1 MQLLDGAP
9 VYSATDLVGFL
20 ACAHRFELERAA
32 MAGLVSKP
40 VRSDPTIELVQERG
54 YEHEKR
60 YLEDLRTDG
69 RRIVEIPRDGSAA
82 NSRAGLDEAAELTH
96 RAMRDRAD
104 VVYQATFFD
113 GTWRGHADFLLRIDH
128 APGEPDSA
136 LGAWHY
142 EVADTK
148 LARHVKAGA
157 VLQICSYID
166 QVTRIQRRQPE
177 RLHIA
182 LGGSA
187 RETVMLRVD
196 DYMAYY
202 RRVKADFIAAA
213 DGQRGSP
220 LAYPPANTYPDPVEH
235 CGICRWWAVCRDRRR
250 ADDDLSLVAGI
261 SARQR
266 RGLKERPVDAPP
278 GPVATRRGLAG
289 LQLPLRP
296 KLDSGGDTALAR
308 VREQARIQVE
318 GEDRGEVIWELLEPE
333 RTHDVQAG
341 ARSLVPDRGFLVLPE
356 PSRNDLFLDLEGDPF
371 ALDDGVDYL
380 FGVLD
385 PVSIED
391 DPRWIGSEA
400 GVAAEGQAEAQAGA
414 AAQRSARA
422 APKFHAF
429 WSRDADGLVT
439 LPAEKAAFERLVDFL
454 IARLDSDPALH
465 VYHYAAYEKTA
476 LARLAQRHATRE
488 DEVDRL
494 LRGRVLVDLYRVV
507 RQGIRASV
515 ESYSI
520 KRLEPLY
527 GLRREV
533 NLKDAGSSIVEFEA
547 WLGRGATADGLVGD
561 EILREIEGY
570 NRDDVLSTWRLREWL
585 ERRRLDLGELLG
597 ILIPRPSLED
607 AAMEPPEPTE
617 RQAAVAAVVA
627 ALTRGLAEMD
637 PASAEL
643 ATLTGE
649 QRAAWLLAQL
659 LNWHRRENKA
669 FWWRY
674 YDLCGMTDEDLLE
687 AREPIG
693 GVELVEDL
701 GSASKAGAHLQRFR
715 FPPQDHVAK
724 VGRRVDDPR
733 AQASVGTVREIDEV
747 GGTVTL
753 HRTATELARGIPT
766 SLIPFDFVPTAVIE
780 DSLLRIGRR
789 VVELGAGQGIGD
801 PGPGDRAA
809 RELLLRRPP
818 RIARRLAGSPLRA
831 DHEPALDAATR
842 LVLDLD
848 AATLAIQGPPGSG
861 KTYTGA
867 RMILALVAAG
877 RRVGVTG
884 NSHKVIGNVLDE
896 VHRAAAA
903 AGLPEAAISIGQKP
917 GRDEPP
923 TCPTARDLAKWD
935 GGRIAAA
942 LADGALHVV
951 GGTAWLWSSA
961 AMAESVDVLLV
972 DEAGQMSL
980 ANTIAVSPAARSLVL
995 LGDPQQLDQP
1005 LKGSHPPGAERSA
1018 LAHLLAGD
1026 PGQPSHAT
1034 MPPERGLFIE
1044 KTWRLHPDVCAFTS
1058 EVFYES
1064 KLTSEAGCERQS
1076 LRSAPPESRPVLPR
1090 LSGAGIRWLP
1100 VEHAANAVES
1110 PEEAAEIARLLREL
1124 FDPATDA
1131 RWTNVDGVEAPL
1143 LVDDVVV
1150 VAPYN
1155 AHVDRI
1161 AAALRAAGLGGV
1173 RVGTVDK
1180 FQGQQAPLSIYAM
1193 GSSSAEDAPR
1203 GMEFLYSLH
1212 RLNVATSRARCIA
1225 AVVASPALLR
1235 VACGTPRQ
1243 MRLANALCRLV
1254 EKTSPPAPLLTAS
1267 PEPPPSSRP
1276 SSVA

>member
-54 YEHEKR
+54 YEHENR
-60 YLEDLRTDG
+60 YLDDLRTSG

-82 NSRAGLDEAAELTH
+82 NSRAGLDEAAELT
-96 RAMRDRAD
+96 RQAMRDGAD

-157 VLQICSYID
+157 VLQICSYVD
-166 QVTRIQRRQPE
+166 QLTRVQRRQPE
-177 RLHIA
+177 RLHVA
-182 LGGSA
+182 LGGSG
-187 RETVMLRVD
+187 RETVILRVD

-213 DGQRGSP
+213 DDRRVGP
-220 LAYPPANTYPDPVEH
+220 PAYPPANTYPDPVEH
-235 CGICRWWAVCRDRRR
+235 CDVCRWWAVCRDRRR

-261 SARQR
+261 SSRQR
-266 RGLKERPVDAPP
+266 RGLKERPADAPP
-278 GPVATRRGLAG
+278 GPVRTRRGLAG

-296 KLDSGGDTALAR
+296 KLDSGDDVALAR

-318 GEDRGEVIWELLEPE
+318 GEDRGETLWELLEPE
-333 RTHDVQAG
+333 WTQDAETG
-341 ARSLVPDRGFLVLPE
+341 ARTLVPDRGFLVLPE

-385 PVSIED
+385 PASVED
-391 DPRWIGSEA
+391 DPRWTGVEA
-400 GVAAEGQAEAQAGA
+400 GAAAEAQAGA
-414 AAQRSARA
+414 A

-429 WSRDADGLVT
+429 WSRDTDGLVT
-439 LPAEKAAFERLVDFL
+439 FPAEKAAFERLVDFL
-454 IARLDSDPALH
+454 IARLDADPALH

-488 DEVDRL
+488 DQVDRL
-494 LRGRVLVDLYRVV
+494 LKGRVLVDLYRVV

-527 GLRREV
+527 GLHREV

-570 NRDDVLSTWRLREWL
+570 NRDDVLSTWRLRDWL
-585 ERRRLDLGELLG
+585 ERRRLDLGARLG
-597 ILIPRPSLED
+597 VAIPRPSLAD

-627 ALTRGLAEMD
+627 ALTRDLAEMD

-643 ATLTGE
+643 TALTDE

-674 YDLCGMTDEDLLE
+674 YELCGMTDEDLLE

-693 GVELVEDL
+693 GVEFVEDL

-715 FPPQDHVAK
+715 FPPQDHAAK

-733 AQASVGTVREIDEV
+733 VQSAVGTVREIDEV

-753 HRTATELARGIPT
+753 YRTATELARGIPT
-766 SLIPFDFVPTAVIE
+766 SLVPFDFVPTTVIE
-780 DSLLRIGRR
+780 DSLLRVGRR
-789 VVELGAGQGIGD
+789 AAELGAGQGIGHGIEHGIGD
-801 PGPGDRAA
+801 PGPMDRAG

-818 RIARRLAGSPLRA
+818 RIAGRVPGSPLRA
-831 DHEPALDAATR
+831 DHERALEAATR

-848 AATLAIQGPPGSG
+848 GTTLAIQGPPGTG

-877 RRVGVTG
+877 KTVGVTG

-896 VHRAAAA
+896 VHRAAGEAR
-903 AGLPEAAISIGQKP
+903 LPEATILIGQKP
-917 GRDEPP
+917 GMGEPP
-923 TCPTARDLAKWD
+923 TCPNAQDLAKWD
-935 GGRIAAA
+935 GGKIAAA
-942 LADGALHVV
+942 LAGGSLHVV
-951 GGTAWLWSSA
+951 GGTAWLWSAA
-961 AMAESVDVLLV
+961 AMAGSVDVLLV

-1026 PGQPSHAT
+1026 PGQPPHAT

-1064 KLTSEAGCERQS
+1064 KLTPEAGRERQS
-1076 LRSAPPESRPVLPR
+1076 VRGVPPESRPGVPPLR
-1090 LSGAGIRWLP
+1090 GAGIRWLP
-1100 VEHAANAVES
+1100 VEHAANAVDS
-1110 PEEAAEIARLLREL
+1110 PEEAAEITRLLGEL

-1143 LVDDVVV
+1143 LLDDVVV

-1193 GSSSAEDAPR
+1193 GSSSPEDAPR
-1203 GMEFLYSLH
+1203 GMEFLYSLN

-1225 AVVASPALLR
+1225 AVVASPALVR
-1235 VACGTPRQ
+1235 VACQTPRQ

-1254 EKTSPPAPLLTAS
+1254 EMSSPPA
-1267 PEPPPSSRP
+1267 
-1276 SSVA
+1276 

>member
-20 ACAHRFELERAA
+20 VCAHRFELERAA
-32 MAGLVSKP
+32 MAGLVTKP
-40 VRSDPTIELVQERG
+40 IRSDPTIELVQQRG

-60 YLEDLRTDG
+60 YLEDLRAAG
-69 RRIVEIPRDGSAA
+69 RLIVEIQRDGSTA
-82 NSRAGLDEAAELTH
+82 NSRAGLDGAAELT
-96 RAMRDRAD
+96 RQAMRDGAD
-104 VVYQATFFD
+104 VIYQATFFD

-157 VLQICSYID
+157 VLQICSYVD
-166 QVTRIQRRQPE
+166 QLTRAQGRQPE
-177 RLHIA
+177 RLHVA

-187 RETVMLRVD
+187 RETVILRVD

-213 DGQRGSP
+213 DDHHVGP
-220 LAYPPANTYPDPVEH
+220 PVYPPAHTYPDPVEH
-235 CGICRWWAVCRDRRR
+235 CDICRWWAVCRDRRR

-266 RGLKERPVDAPP
+266 RGLKERPLNAPP
-278 GPVATRRGLAG
+278 GPVRTRRGLAG

-296 KLDSGGDTALAR
+296 KLDSGGDAALAR
-308 VREQARIQVE
+308 VREQARIQVD
-318 GEDRGEVIWELLEPE
+318 GEDRGETLWELLEPE
-333 RTHDVQAG
+333 WSLDASAG
-341 ARSLVPDRGFLVLPE
+341 ARTLVPDRGFLVLPE

-371 ALDDGVDYL
+371 AFDDGVDYL

-385 PVSIED
+385 PASVEADS
-391 DPRWIGSEA
+391 RWPG
-400 GVAAEGQAEAQAGA
+400 AEAEA
-414 AAQRSARA
+414 AT
-422 APKFHAF
+422 PKFHAF

-439 LPAEKAAFERLVDFL
+439 LPAEKAAFERLMDFL
-454 IARLDSDPALH
+454 IDRLDADPALH

-527 GLRREV
+527 GLHRAV
-533 NLKDAGSSIVEFEA
+533 NLKDAGSSIVEFEV
-547 WLGRGATADGLVGD
+547 WLGRGATAEGLVGD

-597 ILIPRPSLED
+597 VGIPRPSLAD

-617 RQAAVAAVVA
+617 RQAAVATVVA
-627 ALTRGLAEMD
+627 ALTRDLGEMD
-637 PASAEL
+637 PACTEVA
-643 ATLTGE
+643 ALTDE

-693 GVELVEDL
+693 GVEFVEDL

-715 FPPQDHVAK
+715 FQPQDHAAK

-733 AQASVGTVREIDEV
+733 SQSSVGTVREIDEV
-747 GGTVTL
+747 GGTITL
-753 HRTATELARGIPT
+753 HRTAAELARGIPT
-766 SLIPFDFVPTAVIE
+766 SLIPFDFVPTTVIE

-789 VVELGAGQGIGD
+789 AVELGAGQGIGAGQRIGQDVGHGLAD
-801 PGPGDRAA
+801 PGAVDRAA

-818 RIARRLAGSPLRA
+818 RIAGRLPGSPLRA
-831 DHEPALDAATR
+831 DHESALEAATR

-848 AATLAIQGPPGSG
+848 GTTLAIQGPPGTG
-861 KTYTGA
+861 KTYAGA

-877 RRVGVTG
+877 KTVGVTG

-896 VHRAAAA
+896 VHRAARE
-903 AGLPEAAISIGQKP
+903 AGLPEGAVSIGQKP
-917 GRDEPP
+917 GRDEFPA
-923 TCPTARDLAKWD
+923 CPNAQDLAKWD
-935 GGRIAAA
+935 GATIATA
-942 LADGALHVV
+942 LADGVFHVV
-951 GGTAWLWSSA
+951 GGTAWLWSMA
-961 AMAESVDVLLV
+961 AMAGSVDVLVV

-980 ANTIAVSPAARSLVL
+980 ANTVAVSPAAGSLVL

-1034 MPPERGLFIE
+1034 MPAERGLFIE

-1064 KLTSEAGCERQS
+1064 KLTPEAGRERQS
-1076 LRSAPPESRPVLPR
+1076 VHGMPPESRPGVPPLR
-1090 LSGAGIRWLP
+1090 GAGIRWLP
-1100 VEHAANAVES
+1100 VEHAGNAVDS
-1110 PEEAAEIARLLREL
+1110 PEEAAEIARLLGEL
-1124 FDPATDA
+1124 FDPATNA

-1143 LVDDVVV
+1143 QFGDVVV

-1161 AAALRAAGLGGV
+1161 AAALRAAGLGQV

-1193 GSSSAEDAPR
+1193 GSSSPEDAPR
-1203 GMEFLYSLH
+1203 GMEFLYSLN

-1225 AVVASPALLR
+1225 AVVASPTLVR
-1235 VACGTPRQ
+1235 VACQVPRQ

-1254 EKTSPPAPLLTAS
+1254 EM
-1267 PEPPPSSRP
+1267 
-1276 SSVA
+1276 SVPVG

>member
-20 ACAHRFELERAA
+20 ACAHRLEMERAA

-40 VRSDPTIELVQERG
+40 IRSDPTIELIQERG

-60 YLEDLRTDG
+60 YLEDLRTAG
-69 RRIVEIPRDGSAA
+69 RRIVEIRRDGSAA
-82 NSRAGLDEAAELTH
+82 NSRPGLAEAADLTLD
-96 RAMRDRAD
+96 AMRDGAD
-104 VVYQATFFD
+104 VIYQATFFD
-113 GTWRGHADFLLRIDH
+113 GTWRGHADFLLRVDH
-128 APGEPDSA
+128 TPGEAASA

-157 VLQICSYID
+157 VVQICSYVD
-166 QVTRIQRRQPE
+166 QLTRLQRRQPE
-177 RLHIA
+177 RLHVA

-187 RETVMLRVD
+187 RETVVLRVD
-196 DYMAYY
+196 DFMAYY
-202 RRVKADFIAAA
+202 RRVKADFMAAV
-213 DGQRGSP
+213 DSERVGLP
-220 LAYPPANTYPDPVEH
+220 AYPPVNTYPDPVEH
-235 CGICRWWAVCRDRRR
+235 CDVCRWWTVCRDRRR
-250 ADDDLSLVAGI
+250 SDDDLSLVAGI

-266 RGLKERPVDAPP
+266 RGLKERALEAPP
-278 GPVATRRGLAG
+278 GPVRTRRGLAA
-289 LQLPLRP
+289 LELPLRP
-296 KLDSGGDTALAR
+296 KFDGGGDGALAR

-318 GEDRGEVIWELLEPE
+318 GEDRGEILWELLDPAWTEP
-333 RTHDVQAG
+333 DADG
-341 ARSLVPDRGFLVLPE
+341 ARTLVPDRGFLVLPE

-371 ALDDGVDYL
+371 ALDDGIDYL

-385 PVSIED
+385 LANVEA
-391 DPRWIGSEA
+391 DPRWGDPA
-400 GVAAEGQAEAQAGA
+400 
-414 AAQRSARA
+414 ARA
-422 APKFHAF
+422 PRFHAF
-429 WSRDADGLVT
+429 WSRDADGRVT
-439 LPAEKAAFERLVDFL
+439 LPAEKAAFEQLVDFL
-454 IARLDSDPALH
+454 IGRLDADPSLH

-494 LRGRVLVDLYRVV
+494 LRGRVLVDLFRVV

-527 GLRREV
+527 GLHREV
-533 NLKDAGSSIVEFEA
+533 SLKDAGSSIVEFEV
-547 WLGRGATADGLVGD
+547 WLGRGANADGLVGD
-561 EILREIEGY
+561 DILRGIEGY
-570 NRDDVLSTWRLREWL
+570 NRDDVLSTWRLRDWL
-585 ERRRLDLGELLG
+585 ELRRLDLGRQLG
-597 ILIPRPSLED
+597 ITIPRPSLAD

-627 ALTRGLAEMD
+627 ALTDDIETLD

-643 ATLTGE
+643 ADLTEE

-674 YDLCGMTDEDLLE
+674 YDLCGMTDEDLVE
-687 AREPIG
+687 EREPIG
-693 GVELVEDL
+693 QVELVEDL
-701 GSASKAGAHLQRFR
+701 GSASKAGARLQRFR
-715 FPPQDHVAK
+715 FPPQDHAVK

-733 AQASVGTVREIDEV
+733 VQASVGTVREIDEV
-747 GGTVTL
+747 AGTITL
-753 HRTATELARGIPT
+753 YRTATELGRGTPAA
-766 SLIPFDFVPTAVIE
+766 LIPFEFVPTAVIE

-789 VVELGAGQGIGD
+789 AVELGAGQGRGPGIGD
-801 PGPGDRAA
+801 AGPVDRAA

-818 RIARRLAGSPLRA
+818 RIAGRWPGRALR
-831 DHEPALDAATR
+831 DDDESALEAATR
-842 LVLDLD
+842 LVLALD
-848 AATLAIQGPPGSG
+848 GTTLAIQGPPGSG
-861 KTYTGA
+861 KTYAGA

-877 RRVGVTG
+877 MTVGVTG

-896 VHRAAAA
+896 VHRAARE
-903 AGLPEAAISIGQKP
+903 AGLRETAILIGQKP
-917 GRDEPP
+917 GQDEGP
-923 TCPTARDLAKWD
+923 TCANAQDLAGWD
-935 GGRIAAA
+935 TGRIAAA
-942 LADGALHVV
+942 LDDGVFHLV
-951 GGTAWLWSSA
+951 GGTAWLWSAA
-961 AMAESVDVLLV
+961 AMEGSVDVLLV

-980 ANTIAVSPAARSLVL
+980 ASTIAVSPAARSLVL

-1026 PGQPSHAT
+1026 PGQPPHAT

-1044 KTWRLHPDVCAFTS
+1044 KTWRLHPEVCAFTS

-1064 KLTSEAGCERQS
+1064 KLTPEAGRDRQAV
-1076 LRSAPPESRPVLPR
+1076 RGVPPKSRPGMPPLR
-1090 LSGAGIRWLP
+1090 GAGIRWLP
-1100 VEHAANAVES
+1100 VEHTANAVES
-1110 PEEAAEIARLLREL
+1110 PEEAAEIARLLGEL
-1124 FDPATDA
+1124 FAPAADA
-1131 RWTNVDGVEAPL
+1131 RWTNADGVEAPL
-1143 LVDDVVV
+1143 VPGDVVV

-1161 AAALRAAGLGGV
+1161 ATALRADGLAGV

-1193 GSSSAEDAPR
+1193 GSSSPEDAPR
-1203 GMEFLYSLH
+1203 GMEFLYSLN

-1225 AVVASPALLR
+1225 AVVASPALVR
-1235 VACGTPRQ
+1235 VACRTPRQ

-1254 EKTSPPAPLLTAS
+1254 EMAPGG
-1267 PEPPPSSRP
+1267 P
-1276 SSVA
+1276 